1 MKLPELLKF
10 RANVIAAIRDFF
22 HDRGYTEVDTPI
34 ALLAPPPE
42 VHIDPVATSIL
53 SPRGTEQ
60 RYLQT
65 SPELP
70 MKRLLSAGSGPI
82 FQIAPVFRNNDESER
97 HRSEFRLLEWYNRP
111 LPWQEML
118 DETEALL
125 RHCAQ
130 ELRGEP
136 SLQYGDDIIS
146 IAAPFPRIAVADA
159 FRRYLGLDI
168 LAVLDIASLTA
179 MFKARGWHFSETD
192 SWDEL
197 FHRLWVG
204 QVEPK
209 LNAEHPIYFLTE
221 YPSPLAALA
230 RRSARDPRV
239 AERAEC
245 VVGGL
250 ELCNGFG
257 ELHDPQEQR
266 MRFESDRNTRA
277 GLGKATPPFDEEFL
291 NSVEGLEGAYGNALG
306 IERLMMLLSG
316 SADIQE
322 VLPFIPSQI

>member
-10 RANVIAAIRDFF
+10 RANVIAAIRQFF

-42 VHIDPVATSIL
+42 VHIDPVATSIE

-82 FQIAPVFRNNDESER
+82 FQIAPVFRDNDESER

-130 ELRGEP
+130 ELRGRA
-136 SLQYGDDIIS
+136 
-146 IAAPFPRIAVADA
+146 IASTW
-159 FRRYLGLDI
+159 RRSHFDCSPIPEDYCRRC
-168 LAVLDIASLTA
+168 LAVGTS
-179 MFKARGWHFSETD
+179 GWTSSQPWT
-192 SWDEL
+192 S
-197 FHRLWVG
+197 
-204 QVEPK
+204 
-209 LNAEHPIYFLTE
+209 PI
-221 YPSPLAALA
+221 
-230 RRSARDPRV
+230 
-239 AERAEC
+239 
-245 VVGGL
+245 
-250 ELCNGFG
+250 
-257 ELHDPQEQR
+257 
-266 MRFESDRNTRA
+266 
-277 GLGKATPPFDEEFL
+277 
-291 NSVEGLEGAYGNALG
+291 
-306 IERLMMLLSG
+306 
-316 SADIQE
+316 
-322 VLPFIPSQI
+322 

>member
-10 RANVIAAIRDFF
+10 PRECHRRHPTFLP
-22 HDRGYTEVDTPI
+22 DRGYTEVDTPI

-82 FQIAPVFRNNDESER
+82 FQIAPVFRDNDESER

-146 IAAPFPRIAVADA
+146 LSPIPRITCRC
-159 FRRYLGLDI
+159 FRRYLGVDI
-168 LAVLDIASLTA
+168 LAALDVANLTDT
-179 MFKARGWHFSETD
+179 FKARGWHFSESD

-197 FHRLWVG
+197 FTG
-204 QVEPK
+204 SG
-209 LNAEHPIYFLTE
+209 LTSGTE
-221 YPSPLAALA
+221 AQCRASGLFPDRVPSPLGSPRPSQRA
-230 RRSARDPRV
+230 RSKV

-245 VVGGL
+245 IVSGL
-250 ELCNGFG
+250 ELSNGFG
-257 ELHDPQEQR
+257 ELHDPMSKECGLKGFQHPR
-266 MRFESDRNTRA
+266 
-277 GLGKATPPFDEEFL
+277 GLGKATPPLDEEFL
-291 NSVEGLEGAYGNALG
+291 NAVKGLEGAYGNALG
-306 IERLMMLLSG
+306 IER
-316 SADIQE
+316 
-322 VLPFIPSQI
+322 P